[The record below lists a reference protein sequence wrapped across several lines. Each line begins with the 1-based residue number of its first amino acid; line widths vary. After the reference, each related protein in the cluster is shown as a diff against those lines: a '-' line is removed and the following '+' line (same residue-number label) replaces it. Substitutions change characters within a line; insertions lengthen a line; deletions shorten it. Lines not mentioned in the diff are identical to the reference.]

1 MRAAYITEVGPAEA
15 IRYGEL
21 PVPATG
27 PTDVLV
33 NVEAVAVNPVDTF
46 IRSGAWPTPTP
57 FPFVLGRDLV
67 GRVAALGSGAVG
79 FAVGDRVW
87 CNSLGHAGRQG
98 SFAECAVAPVERLY
112 HLPDRADALT
122 AVAVAHPAATAYLAL
137 FRHGGLRPGETL
149 CVQGGAGNVGT
160 AAIQLAAAA
169 EARVIATANAADA
182 SWCRAAGAAE
192 VLDYRDPA
200 LAERL
205 RAVAPDGIEVYV
217 DTSGRLDLDL
227 AVDVLAFRGRIVC
240 LAGLGQRPALP
251 LGPLYTRD
259 GHILGF
265 VISRATADELAD
277 AARTINRL
285 LAAGGLTTR
294 ISEVLP
300 LERAAEAHRMVEDG
314 VRGRVVL
321 RI

>member
-1 MRAAYITEVGPAEA
+1 MWAAYITELGPAEA

-21 PVPATG
+21 PAPATG

-33 NVEAVAVNPVDTF
+33 NVEAVVANPVDTF
-46 IRSGAWPTPTP
+46 VRSGAWPTPTP
-57 FPFVLGRDLV
+57 FPFVIGRDLV
-67 GRVAALGSGAVG
+67 GRVAAVGPGAAG

-98 SFAECAVAPVERLY
+98 SFAEYAAVPVERLY
-112 HLPDRADALT
+112 HLPDRADPLT

-137 FRHGGLRPGETL
+137 FRHGGLLPGETL

-160 AAIQLAAAA
+160 AAIQLASAAG
-169 EARVIATANAADA
+169 ARVIATANAADA
-182 SWCRAAGAAE
+182 SWCRTAGAIE

-200 LAERL
+200 LTDRL
-205 RAVAPDGIEVYV
+205 RAVAPDGIDVYV

-251 LGPLYTRD
+251 VGPLYTRD
-259 GHILGF
+259 GRIVGF
-265 VISRATADELAD
+265 VISRAGVDELAE
-277 AARTINRL
+277 AARAVNRF
-285 LAAGGLTTR
+285 LAAGGLMTR
-294 ISEVLP
+294 IREALP
-300 LERAAEAHRMVEDG
+300 LDRSAEAHRLVEEG